1 MVSVIKKPEIKK
13 PDTPLNTLIALMR
26 LSLVLLGL
34 VGIAYEVFREGGLLK
49 WIFQT
54 FFTSLGGLGAA
65 IVIAFLLYRFFAWIN
80 SVPPDQTSRRGD
92 IPMYL
97 MMAVGAYYLYRLLS
111 TGSL

>member
-1 MVSVIKKPEIKK
+1 MAVIKKPEIKK
-13 PDTPLNTLIALMR
+13 PDTFLNTLIALMR

-65 IVIAFLLYRFFAWIN
+65 IVIAFLLYRFFAWVN

-111 TGSL
+111 TGGL